1 MVTGKKQNKDT
12 PLAMYIQLNVSNGYS
27 ILPPFLVLIVYTCI
41 FIVFITVSII
51 INIDKISINN
61 NRIPFYQINLV
72 T

>member
-1 MVTGKKQNKDT
+1 MVTEKKQNKDT
-12 PLAMYIQLNVSNGYS
+12 PLAMYIQLNVLYGYN